1 MRNTLKMF
9 SNAMSYENQLR
20 NVFMFLFDLNK
31 QNATFG
37 RDVLGI
43 SCETG
48 GEHLVGTIDK

>member
-1 MRNTLKMF
+1 
-9 SNAMSYENQLR
+9 MSYENQLR